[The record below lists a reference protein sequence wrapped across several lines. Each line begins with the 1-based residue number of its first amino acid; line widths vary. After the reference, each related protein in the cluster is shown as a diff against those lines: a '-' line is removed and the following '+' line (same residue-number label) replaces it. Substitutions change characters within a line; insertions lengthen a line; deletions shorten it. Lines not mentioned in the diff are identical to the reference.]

1 MATKSKVKK
10 ASPKKKIMAKKP
22 LAKKAGA
29 SLSTNGRK
37 ATVPFVPTK
46 LKLLRPVPS
55 DIEIA
60 QAGKLKPILQIAA
73 ELGIRESEVELFGP
87 YKAKVKLE
95 ILDRLAKR
103 PNGKYIDV
111 TAITPTPLGEG
122 KSTTMV
128 GLSQALGAHLGKRV
142 FTCIRQPSQGPTFGI
157 KGGAAGGGY
166 SQVIPMEDFNLH
178 LTGDIHAITAAHNL
192 CAAALDARMM
202 HEAKQDD
209 EKLFNAL
216 CPPDK
221 KGNRKFSPSMFRRLK
236 KLGIDKT
243 DPNDLTPEER
253 SRFARL
259 DIDPNGIAWRR
270 VMDTNDRF
278 LREIMVGLGKEET
291 GFEHRSGFDITVA
304 SEIMAI
310 LALTTG
316 LEDMR
321 ERLGRMVVATDRKGQ
336 AVTAED
342 LGVAGAMTVLMK
354 DAIKP
359 NLMQTLEGTPA
370 FVHAGPFAN
379 IAHGNSSIIADKIAL
394 KLADY
399 VITESGFGADIGM
412 EKFFDIKCRYSGLI
426 PQVVVLVATVRALKM
441 HGGGPKVV
449 AGKPLAPEYTDENL
463 DLLRAGL
470 GNLQHHIRNAKK
482 FGVNVVV
489 AVNSFATD
497 TPAEVELIRNAAIE
511 AGAEDAAVCTHW
523 MDGGKGAVALAEAVI
538 KAAEKPTNFQFLY
551 PLEMS
556 IKEKIETICKDIYGA
571 DGVDYLPE
579 AEAKIELFN
588 KLGFDKLP
596 LCMAKTHL
604 SLSHDPALK
613 GVPRGFRVPIRD
625 IRASVGAGFLYP
637 LLGEMRT
644 MPGLPT
650 RPVFYDVDLDLETGK
665 VVGLF

>member
-1 MATKSKVKK
+1 MPAKKSPAKKKPVVKK
-10 ASPKKKIMAKKP
+10 RPIRKPAPRRAAAKAPAAKKLP
-22 LAKKAGA
+22 YK
-29 SLSTNGRK
+29 
-37 ATVPFVPTK
+37 PIK

-60 QAGKLKPILQIAA
+60 QAVTPKPIVDIAA
-73 ELGIRESEVELFGP
+73 EVGIRPAELELHGTR
-87 YKAKVKLE
+87 KAKVELSILE
-95 ILDRLAKR
+95 RLRNR

-122 KSTTMV
+122 KSTTMM

-178 LTGDIHAITAAHNL
+178 LTGDIHAITAANNL
-192 CAAALDARMM
+192 LAAAIDTRMF
-202 HEAKQDD
+202 HEAHQDD

-216 CPPDK
+216 CPKDK
-221 KGNRKFSPSMFRRLK
+221 QGKRRFAPVMLRRLK
-236 KLGIDKT
+236 KLGIKKT
-243 DPNDLTPEER
+243 DPETLTPEER
-253 SRFARL
+253 ARFARL
-259 DIDPNGIAWRR
+259 DIDPASITWQR

-278 LREIMVGLGKEET
+278 LRRITGGLGPEEKGMARDT
-291 GFEHRSGFDITVA
+291 GFDITVA

-310 LALTTG
+310 LALTTD
-316 LEDMR
+316 LADLR
-321 ERLGRMVVATDRKGQ
+321 DRLGRIVIGTSKKGE
-336 AVTAED
+336 AITADD
-342 LGVAGAMTVLMK
+342 LGAGGALTVLMK

-359 NLMQTLEGTPA
+359 TLMQSLEGTPT

-399 VITESGFGADIGM
+399 VVTESGFGADCGM
-412 EKFFDIKCRYSGLI
+412 EKFFNIKCRYSGLI
-426 PQVVVLVATVRALKM
+426 PNCVVIVATVRALKM

-449 AGKPLAPEYTDENL
+449 AGKPLDAAYTDENL
-463 DLLRAGL
+463 ELLRKGL
-470 GNLQHHIRNAKK
+470 PNMQHHIKNALR

-497 TPAEVELIRNAAIE
+497 TPAEVELVRKAAKE
-511 AGAEDAAVCTHW
+511 AGAEDAIVCTHW
-523 MDGGKGAVALAEAVI
+523 MDGGKGAIKLAEAVL
-538 KAAEKPTNFQFLY
+538 KACEKPTKFQFLY
-551 PLEMS
+551 PLDWS
-556 IKEKIETICKDIYGA
+556 IKQKIEKLCKDIYGA
-571 DGVDYLPE
+571 DGVDYSPE
-579 AEAKIELFN
+579 AEKKIELYT

-596 LCMAKTHL
+596 MNMAKTHL
-604 SLSHDPALK
+604 SLSHDPSLK
-613 GVPRGFRVPIRD
+613 GVPKGYKIPIRD

-650 RPVFYDVDLDLETGK
+650 RPVFYDVDLDLKTGR